1 MPAGLPTPSKP
12 VKPSKPKR
20 PRPTQDESVNAVR
33 MQNWNRE
40 MLAWEAAIEQHATA
54 MQQREADKAAG
65 RHAQRRTDAG
75 AMEVFAG
82 TDVEGTD
89 VEEAATTTAIVSEEA
104 ATATDV
110 ADMIA
115 EAVSGR
121 AGSSSAVADAA
132 SSSAVV
138 DAAKPSPSD
147 RMLRAATA
155 DLEAQRM
162 HPDMPGPM
170 IRSYMLP
177 PEYRC
182 AC

>member
-1 MPAGLPTPSKP
+1 
-12 VKPSKPKR
+12 
-20 PRPTQDESVNAVR
+20 
-33 MQNWNRE
+33 
-40 MLAWEAAIEQHATA
+40 

-104 ATATDV
+104 ASATATDV

-132 SSSAVV
+132 SSSAVA

-155 DLEAQRM
+155 DLEAQRPADASG
-162 HPDMPGPM
+162 HAWAND
-170 IRSYMLP
+170 SQLH
-177 PEYRC
+177 
-182 AC
+182 ADT

>member
-1 MPAGLPTPSKP
+1 
-12 VKPSKPKR
+12 
-20 PRPTQDESVNAVR
+20 
-33 MQNWNRE
+33 

-75 AMEVFAG
+75 AMEVSAG

-132 SSSAVV
+132 SSSAIT
-138 DAAKPSPSD
+138 DAAKPSVIWMP
-147 RMLRAATA
+147 RAATA

-170 IRSYMLP
+170 IRSYMLT